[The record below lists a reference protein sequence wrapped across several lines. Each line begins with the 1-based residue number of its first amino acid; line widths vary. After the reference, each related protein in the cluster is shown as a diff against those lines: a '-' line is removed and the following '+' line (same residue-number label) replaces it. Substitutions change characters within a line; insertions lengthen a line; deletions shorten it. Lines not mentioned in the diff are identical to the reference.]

1 MKFVQTITVNRNE
14 LKAVKEQIR
23 VLANLIN
30 DKDMLKDL
38 DRHVRITNRLKL
50 TVGNIKTVFRL
61 SDTYE
66 MEQTIEIDEAYFVEA
81 CKLLSGFVQIFH
93 IFAPMFKHLLPI
105 VKDFAKFI
113 EDGSKIEEIESTIE
127 SIKEPAPTE
136 KPEKSG
142 ASMTLH

>member
-14 LKAVKEQIR
+14 LAAVKEQLR

-30 DKDMLKDL
+30 DKDMLKNL

-50 TVGNIKTVFRL
+50 TVGNIKTIFRL

-66 MEQTIEIDEAYFVEA
+66 MEQTIEIDEEYFVEA
-81 CKLLSGFVQIFH
+81 CKLLFH
-93 IFAPMFKHLLPI
+93 IFAPLLKHLLP
-105 VKDFAKFI
+105 VAKDFAKFI

-136 KPEKSG
+136 KPEKSV
-142 ASMTLH
+142 ASPTLH

>member
-14 LKAVKEQIR
+14 LKAVKEQVR

-30 DKDMLKDL
+30 DKDMLKNL

-81 CKLLSGFVQIFH
+81 CKLLSG
-93 IFAPMFKHLLPI
+93 FAPMFKHLLPI